1 MIYILICLSLS
12 LAGITGLQFFYL
24 AYLDRLDKD
33 LKNRIRELETHWQ
46 YLANQLNQEESQREE
61 KEVKEKNIS
70 SDLGEVDGD
79 EIWADVLEEAWVI
92 IHLRLGIGQPLRQLP
107 HQKTHRRSDKISP
120 IFFQIAI
127 FWQFPSEHQFPCRGL
142 AAPV

>member
-33 LKNRIRELETHWQ
+33 LKNRIRELEKHCQ

-79 EIWADVLEEAWVI
+79 EIWADVLEEA
-92 IHLRLGIGQPLRQLP
+92 
-107 HQKTHRRSDKISP
+107 
-120 IFFQIAI
+120 
-127 FWQFPSEHQFPCRGL
+127 
-142 AAPV
+142 